1 MNFRLLLILCCIVNA
16 SVAQV
21 AFADPTIEEQIGQ
34 LPEQIQTARQQGNL
48 DSADGFAQQL
58 LELSIQLDLPAIQAD
73 AYFEQ
78 ARNAMERNR
87 YPGAQYLLLESIE
100 LYQAVGSRN
109 NLAEAYRQLGLT
121 YRYQANYPQALE
133 YIYLAMQINQQ
144 LDDKRAISSTY
155 NSIGVVLEKM
165 GQYEEAAQAHHS
177 ALEIN
182 YELGDDSGVASALY
196 NLGDIRRSMGD
207 AELALG
213 YFKQVLELDLKSGR
227 AKDIAYSNHKI
238 GFVLLTQGKYKQA
251 RVHILEALTI
261 FQEIETPRDTDW
273 ALTSLAQLE
282 MEEGNLEKAKEMVLG
297 VIERAIDNQYNS
309 LLVDAYLVAA
319 EVTFRLGEAD
329 ESLKFIEAGLLQAQ
343 LNKERHQEAVLERLR
358 VKVLLKQESLQQAF
372 LALQRQKELDDE
384 ILNEKRLTSI
394 ASVQAQTEFIR
405 RAHQIELLEKES
417 ALQQAAIEK
426 ETLSRNTWLITVVGI
441 SIVLFL
447 LYGRIMQFR
456 HTKKLEQEVDTRTLQ
471 LEEAN
476 KELVQ
481 AYREMEAISLTDK
494 LTGIK
499 NRRFLEKQI
508 GADLEQSQR
517 QYQNWRTGKMGLPK
531 QADIVMFMID
541 VDNFK
546 DVNDVFGHGAGDRVL
561 IQLTE
566 RMAKVFRQSDY
577 LVRWGGEEFVAV
589 ARFIDRKDA
598 SALAQRML
606 EAVSE
611 ELFELTDRINQE
623 LTCSIGYA
631 SYPLMLEDNIDKH
644 WHGLIS
650 MADACLYAAKYS
662 GKNSWIGAEK
672 LLDKDL
678 ELDDVTPK
686 KLNKWQQQNKIK
698 IVSSIDS
705 NEDIRWQAPG

>member
-1 MNFRLLLILCCIVNA
+1 M
-16 SVAQV
+16 AQSTLEQ
-21 AFADPTIEEQIGQ
+21 DIEQLANQINQ
-34 LPEQIQTARQQGNL
+34 ARDQGDM
-48 DSADGFAQQL
+48 DSADELASQL
-58 LELSIQLDLPAIQAD
+58 LTLSMQQGLPAIQAD

-78 ARNAMERNR
+78 ARNAMERNL
-87 YPGAQYLLLESIE
+87 YPQAQTLLQDSIE
-100 LYQAVGSRN
+100 LFQSVGSRQ

-144 LDDKRAISSTY
+144 VNDERAVSSTY

-165 GQYEEAAQAHHS
+165 GQYEEASQAHQS

-182 YELGDDSGVASALY
+182 YKLGDESGVASALY

-207 AELALG
+207 AELALS
-213 YFKQVLELDLKSGR
+213 YFRQVLELDLKSGN
-227 AKDIAYSNHKI
+227 AKNIAYSNHKI
-238 GFVLLTQGKYKQA
+238 GHVLLTEGKLKEA
-251 RVHILEALTI
+251 RVHILEALRI

-282 MEEGNLEKAKEMVLG
+282 MEEGNLLVAKEMIQG
-297 VIERAIDNQYNS
+297 VIDRAKANHYNS

-319 EVTFRLGEAD
+319 ETAYRLDEAD
-329 ESLKFIEAGLLQAQ
+329 NALTFIEGGLSQAQ
-343 LNKERHQEAVLERLR
+343 LNQERHQEAVLERLR
-358 VKVLLKQESLQQAF
+358 VKVLLKQESLQKA
-372 LALQRQKELDDE
+372 LAALQRQKALDDE

-417 ALQQAAIEK
+417 ALQQAALEK
-426 ETLSRNTWLITVVGI
+426 ETLSRNTWII
-441 SIVLFL
+441 SIVGTSVLFFL
-447 LYGRIMQFR
+447 MYGRIIQFR
-456 HTKKLEQEVDTRTLQ
+456 LTRKLEKEVETRTLQ

-476 KELVQ
+476 QELVQ

-508 GADLEQSQR
+508 DADLEQSQR
-517 QYQNWRTGKMGLPK
+517 QYHNWRTGKSGMPK

-566 RMAKVFRQSDY
+566 RMAQVFRQSDY

-589 ARFIDRKDA
+589 ARFIDRNDA
-598 SALAQRML
+598 PMLAQRML
-606 EAVSE
+606 EAVYE
-611 ELFELTDRINQE
+611 QPFELTDRINQE

-631 SYPLMLEDNIDKH
+631 CFPLMLEENVDKH

-662 GKNSWIGAEK
+662 GKNSWIGVEK
-672 LLDKDL
+672 LMDNTLDL
-678 ELDDVTPK
+678 EDVTPRR
-686 KLNKWQQQNKIK
+686 LNSWQQQGNVKIL
-698 IVSSIDS
+698 SSISAD
-705 NEDIRWQAPG
+705 EEIRWQARR